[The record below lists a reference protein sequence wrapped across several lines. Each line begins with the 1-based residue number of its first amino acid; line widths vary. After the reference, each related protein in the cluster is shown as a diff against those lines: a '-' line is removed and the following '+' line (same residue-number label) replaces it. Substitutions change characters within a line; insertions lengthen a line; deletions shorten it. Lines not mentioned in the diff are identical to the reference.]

1 MTDSEQR
8 TTVSGFPAKPTL
20 PGWEGIIKLR
30 EASKAASCQSAAS
43 RRRGWRR
50 GIDFGKN
57 EDYFIMENS
66 LIMQSE
72 SSAWHILEPTLL
84 S

>member
-1 MTDSEQR
+1 MR
-8 TTVSGFPAKPTL
+8 LG
-20 PGWEGIIKLR
+20 
-30 EASKAASCQSAAS
+30 EASTATNCQSAAS
-43 RRRGWRR
+43 ERRGWRR

-72 SSAWHILEPTLL
+72 SGTWHIPEPTLL

>member
-1 MTDSEQR
+1 MTDSEYR
-8 TTVSGFPAKPTL
+8 IAVSGFPAKPPL
-20 PGWEGIIKLR
+20 PGWEGIIRLR
-30 EASKAASCQSAAS
+30 EGSKATNCQSAAS

-57 EDYFIMENS
+57 EEYFITENS
-66 LIMQSE
+66 LIMQSGNG
-72 SSAWHILEPTLL
+72 AWHIPEPTRL